1 MTPRGRPSPDE
12 PAAAA
17 LAPHLGPV
25 VDEGR
30 RDHDRFEAAELGV
43 VLSHYDLGVIARI
56 RTFPRG
62 SRRAP
67 KVRISAAD
75 GEFLLKRRAP
85 GRDDPQRVAFAH
97 DLQRLLAHHGFPV
110 PELLPARSDGSTMLQ
125 VGPRI
130 YEMFRFVAGERDD
143 RTPTAARTAGSALG
157 LLHRTL
163 ADHRPAYTPPSGTYH
178 AAAGLDGALRTVP
191 RMVAATEPACS
202 QSDIERQCGY
212 LGEVYRDAAR
222 RAEAAGLG
230 DAEPRVIH
238 GDWHPGN
245 LLYRNGEIAAVLD
258 FDSARMAPRLLDVAN
273 AALQFSMI
281 ITDPEDPERWPV
293 RLDVKR
299 IEALLTGYDHAAEA
313 PVGLEQRKAIPW
325 LILEALIMESIVPIA
340 AEGRFGPLSGR
351 AFLNMVER
359 KVRWLKPRATK
370 LSEYLR

>member
-1 MTPRGRPSPDE
+1 MLPMTPRGRPSPDQ

-25 VDEGR
+25 VDDKR
-30 RDHDRFEAAELGV
+30 PDRDRFDAAELGV

-67 KVRISAAD
+67 KVRISAAG
-75 GEFLLKRRAP
+75 GEFVLKRRAP

-97 DLQRLLAHHGFPV
+97 DLQRCLAQHGFPV

-125 VGPRI
+125 LGPRI

-157 LLHRTL
+157 RLHRML
-163 ADHRPAYTPPSGTYH
+163 ADHRPAYSPHAGSYH
-178 AAAGLDGALRTVP
+178 AAAGLEAALRTVP
-191 RMVAATEPACS
+191 GMVAATEPACS
-202 QSDIERQCGY
+202 QRDIERQCEY
-212 LGEVYRDAAR
+212 LGNVYRHAAG

-245 LLYRNGEIAAVLD
+245 LLSTVC
-258 FDSARMAPRLLDVAN
+258 SPRGAD
-273 AALQFSMI
+273 
-281 ITDPEDPERWPV
+281 
-293 RLDVKR
+293 
-299 IEALLTGYDHAAEA
+299 G
-313 PVGLEQRKAIPW
+313 
-325 LILEALIMESIVPIA
+325 
-340 AEGRFGPLSGR
+340 
-351 AFLNMVER
+351 
-359 KVRWLKPRATK
+359 
-370 LSEYLR
+370 